1 MLRDKLR
8 KEQQKASVT
17 ALSISARKTKNFWSI
32 FKRISDKE
40 VIRLEEIEVKNN
52 PLGIKIYAVGKPDIE
67 HMTEDEY
74 NLFISSLELRMTE
87 YLEKKAD

>member
-1 MLRDKLR
+1 M
-8 KEQQKASVT
+8 
-17 ALSISARKTKNFWSI
+17 
-32 FKRISDKE
+32 
-40 VIRLEEIEVKNN
+40 IRLEEIEVKNN

-87 YLEKKAD
+87 YLEKQAD

>member
-1 MLRDKLR
+1 M
-8 KEQQKASVT
+8 
-17 ALSISARKTKNFWSI
+17 
-32 FKRISDKE
+32 
-40 VIRLEEIEVKNN
+40 EEIEVKNN